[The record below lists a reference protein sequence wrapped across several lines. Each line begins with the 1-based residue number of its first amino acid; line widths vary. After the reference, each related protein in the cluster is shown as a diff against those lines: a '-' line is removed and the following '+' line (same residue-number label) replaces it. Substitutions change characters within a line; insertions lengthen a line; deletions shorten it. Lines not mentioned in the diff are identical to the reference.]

1 MNAMEIRG
9 LCKTYPAFT
18 LKDVSFAV
26 PQGAVMGFIGRNGAG
41 KSTTIK
47 SILGLV
53 HPDAGQVEIL
63 GRDFARDEKFIKENI
78 GVVLG
83 GIDFYPKKKI
93 AVLTDVTRRFYENWD
108 EEKYRHY
115 LHLFAI
121 DESKRV
127 DQLSSG
133 MKVKYLLAL
142 ALSHN
147 AKLLILDEPTSGLDP
162 VSRDELT
169 ELLGRIAADGQRSVL
184 FSTHITSDLEKC
196 ASHIAFIKDGQ
207 IQYTGTLEDFRD
219 HYAYLR
225 QGDAPLTLEDIIVAV
240 ERRPLDENAII

>member
-133 MKVKYLLAL
+133 MQVKYMIAL

-147 AKLLILDEPTSGLDP
+147 ARLLILDEPTSGLDP
-162 VSRDELT
+162 VSRDELA
-169 ELLGRIAADGQRSVL
+169 ELLRRLVADGTRSVL

-196 ASHIAFIKDGQ
+196 ATHIAFIKDGEM
-207 IQYTGTLEDFRD
+207 QYTGSLDDFRD
-219 HYAYLR
+219 HYKDV
-225 QGDAPLTLEDIIVAV
+225 GVTLEDIIVHV
-240 ERRPLDENAII
+240 ERRPLDEGAII